1 MHNERPRDTTSLE
14 SLLTRFCNGDKSL
27 TERELERLVTNGNNV
42 GMTPTQLLL
51 ATLELDKVRLRWRHI
66 R

>member
-1 MHNERPRDTTSLE
+1 MQTRIDTTSLE
-14 SLLTRFCNGDKSL
+14 SLLARFCEGEHL

-51 ATLELDKVRLRWRHI
+51 ATLELDKVRLRWR
-66 R
+66 